1 MSRGTGGFDQIAYW
15 NTGKQSWDEP
25 AAIMN
30 TADTTWLRL
39 AKINW
44 NRPFIRDEL

>member
-1 MSRGTGGFDQIAYW
+1 MSRGTGDFDQIAYW
-15 NTGKQSWDEP
+15 NTAKQSWDEP

-30 TADTTWLRL
+30 CRYYLLRL

-44 NRPFIRDEL
+44 NRPFIRNEL